1 MYAAMDL
8 GSNSFHLLICD
19 WVNEEIIIVERCSEK
34 VQLGEGVSKT
44 GIISPESF
52 ARGLDCLSNF
62 KKLMSN
68 YSIKKCWALGTNT
81 LRVAK
86 NAAEF
91 LSAAQT
97 QGIQIKVISGIQ
109 EAILIYA
116 GVCMY
121 LPKAGRWRLAA
132 DIGGGSTEIV
142 LGRDSQR
149 IIAESMEVGSVSW
162 RDRFFLNLRSESEAN
177 KQLDLAVSSAKSEF
191 SRISTALKQKG
202 WDEAYA
208 SSGTVKMLMH
218 VSNGNGNDSGS
229 DTISLNLLLNLRLK
243 ILKSS
248 LNDEPLNGLKDS
260 RRDLLLSG
268 WSILVGFM
276 QSFEILEI
284 QFSPF
289 ALREGMI
296 DFMAKNE
303 LV

>member
-1 MYAAMDL
+1 
-8 GSNSFHLLICD
+8 
-19 WVNEEIIIVERCSEK
+19 
-34 VQLGEGVSKT
+34 
-44 GIISPESF
+44 
-52 ARGLDCLSNF
+52 
-62 KKLMSN
+62 
-68 YSIKKCWALGTNT
+68 
-81 LRVAK
+81 
-86 NAAEF
+86 
-91 LSAAQT
+91 
-97 QGIQIKVISGIQ
+97 
-109 EAILIYA
+109 
-116 GVCMY
+116 MY

-142 LGRDSQR
+142 LGRDGQR
-149 IIAESMEVGSVSW
+149 VIAESMEVGSVSW